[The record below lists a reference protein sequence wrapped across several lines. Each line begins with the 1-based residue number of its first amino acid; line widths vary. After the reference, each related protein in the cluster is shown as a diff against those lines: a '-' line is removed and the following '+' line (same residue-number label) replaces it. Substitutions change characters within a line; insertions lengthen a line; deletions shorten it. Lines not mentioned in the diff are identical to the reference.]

1 MEVEVDRVALGG
13 APFTQFFSKLPNI
26 NFSDYSLVILEC
38 SPNDETYADKVGFS
52 WYFDTLYQ
60 NFLAMITQY
69 TKLVILRV
77 PTLQFIA
84 KPSAVWRR
92 QKAIALNLNVK
103 TYDIT
108 EVLVG
113 ENAVEN
119 DLTLFYRDRDH
130 PLTTDMNN
138 VGKSFAKWLKLSIP
152 DLPTPIGIKPSF
164 KIYKE
169 CIASEKKTKV
179 FNSLVDEEFC
189 ILSVGQSYKFS
200 KPGVCIGFYIDA
212 GNSWACLK
220 LHGLDDEIRYS
231 FIFFDSE
238 KNKGHMKF
246 VPIKNSFYLKA
257 VSVVP
262 AYKAVDYGLHSNV
275 PLDGENTIAFG
286 EFVFLNSI

>member
-1 MEVEVDRVALGG
+1 MSSKIESKKYLVIGTSNSIVKGGWFDGFKEQLEVEVDRVALGG

-38 SPNDETYADKVGFS
+38 SPNDETYAYKVGFS

-92 QKAIALNLNVK
+92 QKAIALNLNGK

-164 KIYKE
+164 KIS
-169 CIASEKKTKV
+169 SE
-179 FNSLVDEEFC
+179 
-189 ILSVGQSYKFS
+189 
-200 KPGVCIGFYIDA
+200 
-212 GNSWACLK
+212 
-220 LHGLDDEIRYS
+220 R
-231 FIFFDSE
+231 IF
-238 KNKGHMKF
+238 
-246 VPIKNSFYLKA
+246 
-257 VSVVP
+257 
-262 AYKAVDYGLHSNV
+262 
-275 PLDGENTIAFG
+275 
-286 EFVFLNSI
+286 